1 MRKGDKAENQIT
13 GNGSGPL
20 DRALSWGFTGGKGRV
35 ERADLIPG
43 RKKKKS
49 HPLFRE
55 STKATYDAKHNI
67 NYKSKSG
74 RQLPPAAK
82 KRLGRQKGT
91 VNVVTATI
99 RAMFTEFVGFNIA
112 GAQALYE
119 QVARKNPAQALSIL
133 TNMAE
138 FVVPKLNRTELNVQ
152 GDSIV
157 TPHPIQDANEAA
169 NVYVA
174 IMGNKNLDLTRIT
187 FDPPNVVAVQ
197 EASSTNPIPQAQTP
211 TNPIPQGPTN
221 PIPHAQAHDDNVV
234 SMFERLGK

>member
-1 MRKGDKAENQIT
+1 
-13 GNGSGPL
+13 
-20 DRALSWGFTGGKGRV
+20 V

-43 RKKKKS
+43 RKKKKP

-55 STKATYDAKHNI
+55 STKAAYDAKHNI

-74 RQLPPAAK
+74 RQLPPAAQ

-99 RAMFTEFVGFNIA
+99 RAIFTEFVGFNIA
-112 GAQALYE
+112 GAQKLYD
-119 QVARKNPAQALSIL
+119 QVAQKNPAQALTIL

-138 FVVPKLNRTELNVQ
+138 FVVPKLNRTEMTIG

-174 IMGNKNLDLTRIT
+174 IMGNKTLDLAQIR
-187 FDPPNVVAVQ
+187 FDPPDVVAIQ
-197 EASSTNPIPQAQTP
+197 EQASKPTNPISREAPVTNPKP
-211 TNPIPQGPTN
+211 TNPIPREVL
-221 PIPHAQAHDDNVV
+221 AQAHDDNVV